1 MYVCMYVCMDG
12 WMGIKK
18 FFKIRIR
25 LNIKKNQTNPPLF
38 NLFIYL
44 VFDFFGYMFL
54 IFVRSE
60 NEFV

>member
-1 MYVCMYVCMDG
+1 MYVCMYVC
-12 WMGIKK
+12 MGIKK